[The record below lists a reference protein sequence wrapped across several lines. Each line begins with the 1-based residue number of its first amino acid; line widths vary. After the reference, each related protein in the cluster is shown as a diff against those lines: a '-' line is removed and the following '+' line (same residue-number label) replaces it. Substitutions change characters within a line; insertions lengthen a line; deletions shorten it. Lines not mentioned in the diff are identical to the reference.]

1 MVVGM
6 TVPMTPAEIQLAHWY
21 GMSRLMANQGSQ
33 DKGYYN
39 RSAMVADREAHP
51 AAVLCE
57 MAVAKWLSI
66 YYVPTLWAASAHKD
80 NKHLADVGTNIE
92 VRRVRN
98 PQTGPAIRSTDR
110 GKVIVGVYLPD
121 DVADDWGELEVL
133 GWVAVPLNAT
143 KEDFLKHYKVCVGA
157 GQKYF
162 RCPIENL
169 IPPNK
174 KILLDMA
181 EQLLD
186 TQEKVG

>member
-1 MVVGM
+1 MVVGV

-21 GMSRLMANQGSQ
+21 GMSRLIANQGSE
-33 DKGYYN
+33 DKAYYHKD
-39 RSAMVADREAHP
+39 RMIADREAHP

-57 MAVAKWLSI
+57 MAVAKWLGL

-80 NKHLADVGTNIE
+80 NKHLADVGNNIE
-92 VRRVRN
+92 VRRVRT
-98 PQTGPAIRSTDR
+98 PQTGPAVRSTDR
-110 GKVIVGVYLPD
+110 GKVLVGVYLPD
-121 DVADDWGELEVL
+121 DVGDDWSEPEIL
-133 GWVAVPLNAT
+133 GWVVVPQEAT
-143 KEDFLKHYKVCVGA
+143 KEDFVRSYKVCVGA

-181 EQLLD
+181 AQLLD
-186 TQEKVG
+186 QKQKVG

>member
-33 DKGYYN
+33 DKEYYN

-57 MAVAKWLSI
+57 MAVAKWLGI
-66 YYVPTLWAASAHKD
+66 YYEPTLWAASAHQQNKD
-80 NKHLADVGTNIE
+80 KADVGYCVE
-92 VRRVRN
+92 VRRVRK
-98 PQTGPAIRSTDR
+98 PQTGPAVRSTDR
-110 GKVIVGVYLPD
+110 GKVVVGVYLPD
-121 DVADDWGELEVL
+121 DPLDDWSEPEIL

-186 TQEKVG
+186 QNQKVG

>member
-21 GMSRLMANQGSQ
+21 GMCRLIANQNSQ
-33 DKGYYN
+33 DKEYYN

-57 MAVAKWLSI
+57 MAVAKWLGI

-92 VRRVRN
+92 VRRVRT

-110 GKVIVGVYLPD
+110 GKVLVGVYLPD
-121 DVADDWGELEVL
+121 DVADDWGELEIL
-133 GWVAVPLNAT
+133 GWLVVPKEAT
-143 KEDFLKHYKVCVGA
+143 KEDFVRSYKVCVGA

-174 KILLDMA
+174 KILLEMMG
-181 EQLLD
+181 QLLD
-186 TQEKVG
+186 AQEKVG